1 MTVIKMLLELAS
13 AQDLVLDLRNEAGEA
28 ALHLAVS
35 SGDILVMEL
44 LLRAGADTTIRDN
57 RGLTPLECAS
67 LELTVA
73 QRKVIQGLFKKFKAK
88 G

>member
-1 MTVIKMLLELAS
+1 MLLELANTR
-13 AQDLVLDLRNEAGEA
+13 DLMLDLRNEAGEA
-28 ALHLAVS
+28 ALHLAVT
-35 SGDILVMEL
+35 SGDILILEL
-44 LLRAGADTTIRDN
+44 LLRAGADPAIRDN
-57 RGLTPLECAS
+57 KGLTPLEVTP

>member
-1 MTVIKMLLELAS
+1 M
-13 AQDLVLDLRNEAGEA
+13 LDLRNEAGEA
-28 ALHLAVS
+28 ALHLAVT
-35 SGDILVMEL
+35 SGDILILEL
-44 LLRAGADTTIRDN
+44 LLRAGADPAIRDN
-57 RGLTPLECAS
+57 KGLTPLEVTP